1 MTKEKIMMERHND
14 RIESF
19 LKKKNYD
26 IRKSHNARWID
37 QKCAIDVVSFL
48 AECIL
53 EFDQEE
59 NKSFTRT
66 DIWHSQYAID
76 CVKFDFKK
84 PDADTMGEKE
94 YDKLFGNSIAMFHY
108 AGILKARRSYKK
120 RGKPYIY
127 RVNDYEMLRYISS
140 SPRSALTFLSVYI
153 EKVLTDSGIIDVFD
167 VFFEKQTYA
176 ALQKCR
182 KDFGE
187 FLIKYTGIQKPTEP
201 NKIFIKVINP
211 LAFMRNKCGYVGA
224 TISKGPITLSDIGYL
239 RSNWYDEYL
248 GKPKN
253 ITRSEHKENLPDEG
267 LSRELEH
274 RSNRAKNKV
283 RNYNRDYNNSHS
295 ELHDEFYTDGSVET
309 HHIFPKRDYDLLV
322 DRYENLIALTI
333 EQHREHAHPHANMKE
348 IVRSYQLKCILQ
360 KIDTIVEDEVKYGGC
375 FYDFEEIK
383 KVLAVGL
390 DDEIFLLAGSPKDLR
405 TMVEKKY
412 EEIKE

>member
-1 MTKEKIMMERHND
+1 MERHND
-14 RIESF
+14 KIEDF
-19 LKKKNYD
+19 LNKKNYD
-26 IRKSHNARWID
+26 IRKKHNARWID

-53 EFDQEE
+53 EFDQEK
-59 NKSFTRT
+59 NKLFTRT

-84 PDADTMGEKE
+84 PDADIMGENE

-108 AGILKARRSYKK
+108 AGILKGRRSPTRK
-120 RGKPYIY
+120 GKPYVY
-127 RVNDYEMLRYISS
+127 RVNDYEMLKYISR
-140 SPRSALTFLSVYI
+140 SPQSALTFLSIYI
-153 EKVLTDSGIIDVFD
+153 EKVLTDSGIISVFD
-167 VFFEKQTYA
+167 AFFEEQTNS

-182 KDFGE
+182 KEFGR
-187 FLIKYTGIQKPTEP
+187 FLNKYTAIKKQTEP

-211 LAFMRNKCGYVGA
+211 LAFMRNKCGYVGG

-239 RSNWYDEYL
+239 RPNWYDEFL

-253 ITRSEHKENLPDEG
+253 ITRSEHKDNLPDEG

-295 ELHDEFYTDGSVET
+295 ELHDEYYTEGSVEI
-309 HHIFPKRDYDLLV
+309 HHIFPKHDYDLLV

-333 EQHREHAHPHANMKE
+333 EQHRDHAHPHANMKE

-360 KIDTIVEDEVKYGGC
+360 KIDTIVTDELEHGGS
-375 FYDFEEIK
+375 FYDIEEIK
-383 KVLAVGL
+383 RVLAVGFS
-390 DDEIFLLAGSPKDLR
+390 DEGFLLASGPEDLR
-405 TMVEKKY
+405 AMVKKKY
-412 EEIKE
+412 EE